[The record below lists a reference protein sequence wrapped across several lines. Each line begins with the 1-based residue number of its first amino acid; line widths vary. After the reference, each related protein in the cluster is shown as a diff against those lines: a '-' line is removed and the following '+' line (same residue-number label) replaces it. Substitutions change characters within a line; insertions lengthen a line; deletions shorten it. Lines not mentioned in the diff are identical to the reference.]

1 MVGPGHRRISVL
13 YWLKESLMR
22 RIAARELLS
31 VDSLLLVRLKGDRV
45 VAMTSA
51 WRQKRDLV
59 LPSIIGWDPLL

>member
-1 MVGPGHRRISVL
+1 
-13 YWLKESLMR
+13 MR

-59 LPSIIGWDPLL
+59 LSSSWDPLP